1 MGTVYVDSTVG
12 DDLRR
17 ERLFAGEL
25 FTFSP
30 GINSAGLCSL
40 ARDMA
45 EEAFAPHDPPV
56 AQDSMEAEDYAK
68 ILADLVTSLH
78 GEAAKPGARG
88 YAARRLTRWAGAT
101 G

>member
-25 FTFSP
+25 FVFSP
-30 GINSAGLCSL
+30 GANSAALCGH

-56 AQDSMEAEDYAK
+56 AQDSMTAGGLRHDPRRPQ
-68 ILADLVTSLH
+68 
-78 GEAAKPGARG
+78 AAVHPPPAGARS
-88 YAARRLTRWAGAT
+88 
-101 G
+101 